1 MHAEVPVEKLRRI
14 CDPSSLGFKTTEEL
28 KPVEGIIGQARA
40 IRALQFGLGIQEHGF
55 NIYVAGLPG
64 TGRKT
69 AVKAFLEALARE
81 KPVPSDWCYVYN
93 FKDPYYPRALKLPSG
108 KGKALQE
115 DMRRTI
121 EEARREIPKA
131 FEKEDYTLRKE
142 QIGDALRKKREESFT
157 RLGEKA
163 QERGFLVQSSPMG
176 LLIIPVMGG
185 NPMSDQEFMALP
197 SETKEE
203 ILKKRGVVE
212 EELKRVMKE
221 LKVAE
226 REANEELQKLDRE
239 VAFFAVG
246 HLFVDLK
253 EKYEDLPQILEYL
266 KEVEEDILEKIS
278 QFRGGGEGPTELFPF
293 ARMKELAF
301 RKYQVNVVVDN
312 SQMTGAPV
320 VLEFNPTYNNLF
332 GRIEKESEFGAL
344 VTDFSMIRAGSL
356 HRANG
361 GYLVLQMEDVLRNI
375 FSWDGLKRSVRNR
388 EIAIEEAGERLGF
401 ISTKS
406 LSPEAIPLDAKVV
419 LIGNPLFYHLL
430 YAYDEDFNELFKVK
444 ADFDTRMDRDDNIH
458 TYAASLFSLC
468 CREHLKHMD
477 AGAVA
482 KVIEHSSR
490 LAEDQE
496 KLSTRFIEI
505 ADILREANHYAS
517 LESSTLVTIAHMEK
531 AIEERVYRSNLI
543 QEKIHELIERGIL
556 FIDTGGEVVGQVNGL
571 SVISLGDYFFG
582 RPNRIT
588 VSMSLGREGLIDI
601 EREVKMGGRIHSKG
615 VMILGGF
622 LADRYAQDK
631 PLALSARLVF
641 EQSYEEVEGDSA
653 SSAELYALL
662 SAISCLPVRQGIAVT
677 GSVNQKGQ
685 VQAIGGVNEKIE
697 GFFKVCQTKGLDG
710 LQGVMIPES
719 NIRNLMLKEEVVQA
733 TRDGKFHIWPVKTI
747 DEGIEILTGVEAGLR
762 RADGTFE
769 PDTVNDRVDKKLREM
784 ARQIRD
790 FMKEEGKG
798 KAETANSDQP

>member
-1 MHAEVPVEKLRRI
+1 
-14 CDPSSLGFKTTEEL
+14 
-28 KPVEGIIGQARA
+28 
-40 IRALQFGLGIQEHGF
+40 
-55 NIYVAGLPG
+55 
-64 TGRKT
+64 
-69 AVKAFLEALARE
+69 
-81 KPVPSDWCYVYN
+81 
-93 FKDPYYPRALKLPSG
+93 
-108 KGKALQE
+108 
-115 DMRRTI
+115 
-121 EEARREIPKA
+121 
-131 FEKEDYTLRKE
+131 
-142 QIGDALRKKREESFT
+142 
-157 RLGEKA
+157 
-163 QERGFLVQSSPMG
+163 
-176 LLIIPVMGG
+176 
-185 NPMSDQEFMALP
+185 
-197 SETKEE
+197 
-203 ILKKRGVVE
+203 
-212 EELKRVMKE
+212 
-221 LKVAE
+221 
-226 REANEELQKLDRE
+226 
-239 VAFFAVG
+239 
-246 HLFVDLK
+246 
-253 EKYEDLPQILEYL
+253 
-266 KEVEEDILEKIS
+266 
-278 QFRGGGEGPTELFPF
+278 
-293 ARMKELAF
+293 
-301 RKYQVNVVVDN
+301 
-312 SQMTGAPV
+312 
-320 VLEFNPTYNNLF
+320 
-332 GRIEKESEFGAL
+332 
-344 VTDFSMIRAGSL
+344 
-356 HRANG
+356 
-361 GYLVLQMEDVLRNI
+361 
-375 FSWDGLKRSVRNR
+375 
-388 EIAIEEAGERLGF
+388 
-401 ISTKS
+401 
-406 LSPEAIPLDAKVV
+406 
-419 LIGNPLFYHLL
+419 
-430 YAYDEDFNELFKVK
+430 
-444 ADFDTRMDRDDNIH
+444 
-458 TYAASLFSLC
+458 
-468 CREHLKHMD
+468 
-477 AGAVA
+477 
-482 KVIEHSSR
+482 
-490 LAEDQE
+490 
-496 KLSTRFIEI
+496 
-505 ADILREANHYAS
+505 
-517 LESSTLVTIAHMEK
+517 MEK

-747 DEGIEILTGVEAGLR
+747 DEGVEILTGVEAGLR